1 MQNCFYP
8 MLLSGIYF
16 SVQQRLGVKNLYFQ
30 RVKLGSPGIAE
41 EILKLYPDQKAIIT
55 SGFSESDDV
64 KATFQLGAAGFI
76 KKPYSMA
83 QLSRAVQEALTN

>member
-1 MQNCFYP
+1 MNGRQTY
-8 MLLSGIYF
+8 
-16 SVQQRLGVKNLYFQ
+16 
-30 RVKLGSPGIAE
+30 E

-64 KATFQLGAAGFI
+64 KATFQLGAGGFI

-83 QLSRAVQEALTN
+83 QLGRAVKEALNN